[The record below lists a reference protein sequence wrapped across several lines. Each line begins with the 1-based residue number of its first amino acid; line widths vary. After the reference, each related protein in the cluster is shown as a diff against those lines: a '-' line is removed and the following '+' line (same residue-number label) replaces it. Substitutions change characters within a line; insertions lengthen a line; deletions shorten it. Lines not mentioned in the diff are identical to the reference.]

1 MGRLVRRV
9 LYQIDF
15 IWVTDNAM
23 HRCKGSRGW
32 FPSNYVEMVNINPEV
47 ADQVLPTA
55 RKYSGRSNSNDVQR
69 RVSDALPRNFSESS
83 SQLANIEEMPDSD
96 IGDYLYDPVTGSVQY
111 RPRDES
117 TADPPDGIILRNGSI
132 DGSDSEDNARLK
144 DPQQQLH
151 IKAENDN
158 ENEEHNAE
166 YVSN

>member
-1 MGRLVRRV
+1 M
-9 LYQIDF
+9 
-15 IWVTDNAM
+15 N
-23 HRCKGSRGW
+23 RCKGSRGW

-55 RKYSGRSNSNDVQR
+55 RKHNGRSNMNDPSR
-69 RVSDALPRNFSESS
+69 RVSNALPSSFNESS
-83 SQLANIEEMPDSD
+83 SQLANIEEMPDND

-117 TADPPDGIILRNGSI
+117 TVDPPDGIILRNGSI

-144 DPQQQLH
+144 DSQQQRQQQSHL
-151 IKAENDN
+151 KPEDDN

>member
-1 MGRLVRRV
+1 M
-9 LYQIDF
+9 
-15 IWVTDNAM
+15 N
-23 HRCKGSRGW
+23 RCKGSRGW

-55 RKYSGRSNSNDVQR
+55 RKHNGRSNMNDPSR
-69 RVSDALPRNFSESS
+69 RVSNALPSNFNESS
-83 SQLANIEEMPDSD
+83 SQLANIEEMPDND

-117 TADPPDGIILRNGSI
+117 TVDPPDGIILRNGSI

-144 DPQQQLH
+144 DSQQQQQQQSHL
-151 IKAENDN
+151 KPEDDN

>member
-1 MGRLVRRV
+1 M
-9 LYQIDF
+9 D
-15 IWVTDNAM
+15 
-23 HRCKGSRGW
+23 RCKGSRGW

-55 RKYSGRSNSNDVQR
+55 RKHSNRNNNDVSR
-69 RVSDALPRNFSESS
+69 RVSEALPRNFSESN
-83 SQLANIEEMPDSD
+83 SQLANIEEMPDND

-117 TADPPDGIILRNGSI
+117 AADPPDGIILRNGSI
-132 DGSDSEDNARLK
+132 DGSDSEDNAQSK
-144 DPQQQLH
+144 DSQQQVH
-151 IKAENDN
+151 VKAESDN